1 MNNRENYI
9 NKLKQEIGRSRR
21 LIYGE
26 QYHFVAHKDKR
37 FLFLQK
43 EQIIKNTHL
52 LEYLEQK

>member
-21 LIYGE
+21 LVYGE
-26 QYHFVAHKDKR
+26 QYYFAACNDKR
-37 FLFLQK
+37 FLFSNK
-43 EQIIKNTHL
+43 EQIIKDTHL